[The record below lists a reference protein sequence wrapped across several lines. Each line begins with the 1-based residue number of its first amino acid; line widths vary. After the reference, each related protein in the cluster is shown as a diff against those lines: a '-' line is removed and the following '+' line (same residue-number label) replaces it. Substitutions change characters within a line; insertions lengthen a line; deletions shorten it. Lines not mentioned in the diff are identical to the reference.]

1 MSGVKASVAKMSG
14 FQAVYYRATDG
25 SEPVSD
31 FIDRLPTTRQ
41 VVLDNQ
47 IDRLNMLG
55 SDFPHLPFPHSSQV
69 SGELR
74 ELRCH
79 FGRELY
85 RILYRRSRNLIV
97 LLHIFRKDTG
107 RIPAAEIRIAEE
119 RWEDFRA
126 RMNAARRTR
135 PRAAG
140 HDAP

>member
-1 MSGVKASVAKMSG
+1 MSN
-14 FQAVYYRATDG
+14 FQAVYYRNRDG

-31 FIDRLPTTRQ
+31 FIDRLSIKRQ
-41 VVLDNQ
+41 VALDNQ

-55 SDFPHLPFPHSSQV
+55 PDFPHLPFPHSSQV
-69 SGELR
+69 EGELR

-79 FGRELY
+79 FGREHY
-85 RILYRRSRNLIV
+85 RILYRRSRSLIV

-107 RIPAAEIRIAEE
+107 KIPSADTEIARE
-119 RWEDFRA
+119 RWSDFKR
-126 RMNAARRTR
+126 RMNADRRKP